1 MEHERALVL
10 RIKEHR
16 VTLLARNRGLVKV
29 AAYTQPILLGS
40 VIRCILC
47 KQGGRARADE
57 IELLAAPFAIACDDL
72 LFLHHVLELCGAF
85 IPEGVR
91 APEVF
96 DALMVLYTPCA
107 SGLSSL
113 CKKLFLCRLLVGM
126 GLYDRL
132 PRIGADVLAMI
143 LATPVDIARW
153 STIDLGS
160 QRELDRWLLACVAG
174 HPMIEQF
181 NTVHFLTGRR

>member
-1 MEHERALVL
+1 MEHERALIL
-10 RIKEHR
+10 RVNEHR
-16 VTLLARNRGLVKV
+16 VTLLARHRGMVR
-29 AAYTQPILLGS
+29 ASIYTKPVLLGS
-40 VIRCILC
+40 VIRCVLC
-47 KQGGRARADE
+47 KQSGRMRADE
-57 IELLAAPFAIACDDL
+57 IELLAAPLAIAREDL
-72 LFLHHVLELCGAF
+72 LFFHHVLELCGAF

-96 DALMVLYTPCA
+96 DAVMVLYSQDA
-107 SGLSSL
+107 RGLSHL

-126 GLYDRL
+126 GLYDGL
-132 PRIGADVLAMI
+132 PQISADALAMI

-160 QRELDRWLLACVAG
+160 QRELDRWLLACVAS